1 MNAIEIQYNS
11 DKDVF
16 VMFDGLVALKS
27 SLVSAKLACSSDV
40 THFPFDEQ
48 TSSLTSEAFLGYLVE
63 SDQWELVRPVKTYV
77 EPYRVPDSQDFAA
90 QVRLRRRPLYFIIVD
105 SGDKISFISTILLAE
120 IVTVSTLNDILPESS
135 LGFPI
140 IAYFILVI
148 IIHLSILCI
157 CSVVVN
163 KISQAEKEPNKFIRK
178 AASWP
183 KLKFLRIKPVIA
195 NATGIS
201 ERNLTTVTE
210 VEDIKLEVK
219 PDEIEV
225 TETPS
230 VHK

>member
-1 MNAIEIQYNS
+1 M
-11 DKDVF
+11 
-16 VMFDGLVALKS
+16 
-27 SLVSAKLACSSDV
+27 
-40 THFPFDEQ
+40 
-48 TSSLTSEAFLGYLVE
+48 
-63 SDQWELVRPVKTYV
+63 
-77 EPYRVPDSQDFAA
+77 
-90 QVRLRRRPLYFIIVD
+90 
-105 SGDKISFISTILLAE
+105 
-120 IVTVSTLNDILPESS
+120 
-135 LGFPI
+135 
-140 IAYFILVI
+140 
-148 IIHLSILCI
+148 
-157 CSVVVN
+157 N

-230 VHK
+230 VHKCTTCSHLSSSTSLKVTPCPMEYVDIWRTFAIALDRAFFLVHFVFQTAVLLTMYFKF